1 MTGSLSVSLY
11 ALLGSWAMLSV
22 IRMYEKIRDKSWLEN
37 VTKDHVIS
45 EVAGVVGCC
54 LFVPE
59 LVIFLLGFICVGS
72 MLVSLVDCWRF
83 VTKKDQETV

>member
-1 MTGSLSVSLY
+1 MGSLSVSFY
-11 ALLGSWAMLSV
+11 ALLGSWALLSV

-59 LVIFLLGFICVGS
+59 LVIFLLGLISVGS
-72 MLVSLVDCWRF
+72 MLVSLIGCWRF
-83 VTKKDQETV
+83 VTKKDQEAV

>member
-1 MTGSLSVSLY
+1 MGSLSVSFY
-11 ALLGSWAMLSV
+11 ALLGSWALLSV
-22 IRMYEKIRDKSWLEN
+22 IRIYEKIRDKSWLEN

-59 LVIFLLGFICVGS
+59 LVIFLLGLISVGS
-72 MLVSLVDCWRF
+72 MLVSLIDCWRF
-83 VTKKDQETV
+83 VTKKDQEAV

>member
-1 MTGSLSVSLY
+1 MGSLSVSFY
-11 ALLGSWAMLSV
+11 ALLGSWALLSV

-59 LVIFLLGFICVGS
+59 LVIFF
-72 MLVSLVDCWRF
+72 
-83 VTKKDQETV
+83 